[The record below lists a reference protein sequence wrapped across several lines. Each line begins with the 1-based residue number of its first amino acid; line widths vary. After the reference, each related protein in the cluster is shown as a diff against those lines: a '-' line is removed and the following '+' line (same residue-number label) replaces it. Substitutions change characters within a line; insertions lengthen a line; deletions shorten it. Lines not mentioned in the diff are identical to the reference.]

1 MLEKLLTV
9 PADFWATL
17 GEMAPYLLFGF
28 LVAGALSVLVSPQT
42 VERHL
47 GGKGFLPVLKAAV
60 FGIPL
65 PLCSC
70 GVIPVGASLRR
81 HGASRG
87 ATVAFL
93 IATPQDGVDSVF
105 VTLSLLGPTFA
116 IFRPIVALVSGVIGG
131 TVAAAV
137 TTGNAA
143 EPSGDRPNE
152 TCQEACCQPGG
163 GGKLRRALAYGFDT
177 LPRDIGQSLLVGLL
191 VAALITAL
199 VPQDFF
205 AGMLG
210 GGIGAMVLM
219 MLLGIPVYVCA
230 TASVPV
236 AAALILKGVSPG
248 AALVFL
254 MTGPATNA
262 ATLTTIWRVM
272 GRRTALVYLITVA
285 GTALAAGLTL
295 DYLFAVQNVTP
306 SAAMGWML
314 PDTVKYACAV
324 LLLGVLV
331 VGVVRSRWGGH
342 AGEKATEQA
351 AQGGAKVAARLRV
364 TGMTCDHC
372 RQAVE
377 RALRECEGVES
388 AEVNLAQGRAVVT
401 GSADPRELR
410 EAVESLGY
418 GAEEIAGA

>member
-131 TVAAAV
+131 TLAAAV